1 MLYKKNT
8 DHVAAEEFDGEF
20 VLINFARGTYF
31 SLRNAAVDAWQ
42 QFENGATPAD
52 VGARIAAHFS
62 VSDDAIR
69 DDFERCVRMLIDEEL
84 ICEAANAGPPVE
96 AWSSQAYE
104 APLIE
109 VYSDLQDLIIL
120 DQVHEVED
128 DIGWPRR
135 APEPD
140 GA

>member
-20 VLINFARGTYF
+20 VLINFAKGTYF
-31 SLRNAAVDAWQ
+31 SLRNAAVDVWQ
-42 QFENGATPAD
+42 QFENGATRED
-52 VGARIAAHFS
+52 VGTRIAARFS
-62 VSDDAIR
+62 VSGDTIR
-69 DDFERCVRMLIDEEL
+69 AELERCVRMLIDEEL
-84 ICEAANAGPPVE
+84 ICETASAGPPVE

-104 APLIE
+104 APVIE

-120 DQVHEVED
+120 DPVHEVD
-128 DIGWPRR
+128 DTMGWPRR
-135 APEPD
+135 APERG